1 MSVITESVAAAVD
14 SCNLLEYAEDETS
27 WRTIPNWVQF
37 MIRLGAV
44 WSAGPKGRR
53 RIALLT
59 TPCDSSAAGLI
70 CLGAMCRRLSLAD
83 ANDQA
88 AHFTRIESLVRERN
102 ENVVLRQEGRRGRF
116 VADVAQE
123 PGMVW
128 VRELGSRRSTR
139 QTITLR
145 TAGNWTVD
153 GEPPVRIQ
161 DRLALSEVSLYGGI
175 SGLMNLEVLERNLSL
190 SDSAVCLGG
199 RSLGQ
204 AATREMLKGTR
215 FRLRGAESDLAKL
228 LSVHQW
234 SPGTVSRV
242 SYFNSRTRELDRQ
255 TRKPDFVVTEGDT
268 AFLRAF
274 EQEEFRNSDILA
286 VVPRTLDRDALEA
299 VGSKLASLSQ
309 WYQREEFPEVPAGM
323 PRSVSAT
330 VMRKRNEQ

>member
-1 MSVITESVAAAVD
+1 MSVISELAVAAVD
-14 SCNLLEYAEDETS
+14 SCDLLEYAEGETA
-27 WRTIPNWVQF
+27 WRTIPNWVRF
-37 MIRLGAV
+37 MICLGAV
-44 WSAGPKGRR
+44 WSAGPKDRR
-53 RIALLT
+53 RIALVT

-88 AHFTRIESLVRERN
+88 AHFTRIESLVTERN
-102 ENVVLRQEGRRGRF
+102 QTVVLRRLGGRRARF
-116 VADVAQE
+116 VADGEQE

-128 VRELGSRRSTR
+128 VRQLDSRHSTR
-139 QTITLR
+139 QTITPH

-153 GEPPVRIQ
+153 GEPPVGIQ
-161 DRLALSEVSLYGGI
+161 DGLALPKAPLYGGI
-175 SGLMNLEVLERNLSL
+175 SGLMSLEVLKRNLSL

-204 AATREMLKGTR
+204 AAAREMFAGTR
-215 FRLRGAESDLAKL
+215 FRVRGAESDLATL

-234 SPGTVSRV
+234 SPGSVSRV

-255 TRKPDFVVTEGDT
+255 TRKPELVVTEGDA
-268 AFLRAF
+268 AFLRAL

-309 WYQREEFPEVPAGM
+309 WYQREEFPKVPAGM

-330 VMRKRNEQ
+330 VIRKRN